1 MADLKISQLT
11 AASTPLAGTEVLPI
25 VQSSTTK
32 KVSVA
37 DLTAGRALTASTLAL
52 NGTLPGDSKF
62 YVNASTGNM
71 KARYDAS
78 SGTGSCCHVF
88 VNTAVSTVGTENST
102 GGTLVAS
109 SSAYATVIANNGAYE
124 VQLGTNNTVRTAV
137 DSSGNL
143 YPIADNAY
151 TAGKSGKR
159 WSAVWAANGT
169 IQTSDE
175 RQKTEIVESD
185 LGLDFINALRP
196 VSYKFKVG
204 ANVVNVIDKGVDD
217 EGNRITETVVTPRA
231 GVRSHYGL
239 IAQEVKAIVGD
250 KDFGGYVHDQEADEI
265 GLRYDEFIAPLIKAV
280 QQLSARVAELEK
292 AQQP

>member
-1 MADLKISQLT
+1 MANLKISQLT
-11 AASTPLAGTEVLPI
+11 SASTPLAGTEVLPI

-37 DLTAGRALTASTLAL
+37 DITAGRAVTASTLSL
-52 NGTLPGDSKF
+52 NGSLPGDCKF
-62 YVNASTGNM
+62 YANASTGNM

-78 SGTGSCCHVF
+78 SGTGSCHHVF
-88 VNTAVSTVGTENST
+88 VNTTVSTVGSENST

-109 SSAYATVIANNGAYE
+109 SSPYATVLANNAAYE
-124 VQLGTNNTVRTAV
+124 VQLGTNNTIRTAV

-143 YPIADNAY
+143 YPVVDNAY
-151 TAGKSGKR
+151 TVGKSGKR
-159 WSAVWAANGT
+159 WSAVWAANAL
-169 IQTSDE
+169 IQTSDK
-175 RQKTEIVESD
+175 RQKTEIAESD

-204 ANVVNVIDKGVDD
+204 ANVVDIIDKGVDD
-217 EGNRITETVVTPRA
+217 EGERITETVVTPRA
-231 GVRSHYGL
+231 GVRNHYGL
-239 IAQEVKAIVGD
+239 IAQEVKDVIGD

-280 QQLSARVAELEK
+280 QELTKRVEMLESK
-292 AQQP
+292 